1 MTLPRFQLRYNRSGL
16 GCLLMFFGAPLLL
29 IVFWLYVP
37 KGWLLRWELEL
48 QLRRFA
54 RTTIQMSDPSVI
66 PVLQEYLQ
74 HEDPQIRTITVFVA
88 GDFFDYHQNESQPLV
103 ATLCQMAEQDQNN
116 SVRAYALVTLRK
128 VHFSSPEID
137 QTILKLLD
145 DPQQTIWPAAEE
157 LLLTRITRELEMSA
171 ELCRTRDRL
180 MPYLEDGDPKH
191 SSTKRLKAFL
201 ERCEKSEQK

>member
-16 GCLLMFFGAPLLL
+16 GCLLLLFGAPLLL

-48 QLRRFA
+48 QLRRIA

-66 PVLQEYLQ
+66 SVLQEYLQ
-74 HEDPQIRTITVFVA
+74 HEDPQIRTTSVFVA
-88 GDFFDYHQNESQPLV
+88 GDFFDYHQNESEPLV
-103 ATLCQMAEQDQNN
+103 TTLCQIAQQDQSN
-116 SVRAYALVTLRK
+116 SVRADALVTLRK

-157 LLLTRITRELEMSA
+157 LLLTRITRELETSP
-171 ELCRTRDRL
+171 ELCRARVRL
-180 MPYLEDGDPKH
+180 MPYLEDSDPKL

-201 ERCEKSEQK
+201 EQCEKIEQK